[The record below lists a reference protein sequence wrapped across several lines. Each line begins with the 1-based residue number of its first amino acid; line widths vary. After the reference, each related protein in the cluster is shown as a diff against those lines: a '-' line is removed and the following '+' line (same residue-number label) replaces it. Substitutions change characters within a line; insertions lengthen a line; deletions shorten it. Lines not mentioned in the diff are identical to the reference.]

1 VCGACNWYN
10 TGYCCSLQ
18 IINHLLSTTGEHK
31 TFLDRDYYDSPILS
45 GCFMRASSPVT
56 ATPRQRPR
64 HNAPSSTT
72 QFISKPPSPVEMVG
86 ESLTPKEV
94 SPVKSERS
102 KRSDDAVD
110 IDQVGLD
117 LGRDAD

>member
-1 VCGACNWYN
+1 
-10 TGYCCSLQ
+10 
-18 IINHLLSTTGEHK
+18 
-31 TFLDRDYYDSPILS
+31 
-45 GCFMRASSPVT
+45 
-56 ATPRQRPR
+56 
-64 HNAPSSTT
+64 
-72 QFISKPPSPVEMVG
+72 MVG